1 MANTI
6 DEFISPKGFQQ
17 LEAAEKAL
25 ESLATSVD
33 VLSNKSISLT
43 LDLKGVTDLK
53 SYVQAA
59 KAVVAINRD
68 LVKSQRE
75 LENLRAAEER
85 ANKAEAD
92 KRLAEEKLRITKE
105 QAAADRRAADE
116 MNRLAIANKKR
127 VDGEKLAAQMAKDR
141 IDIQRKE
148 IALQNA
154 QMAQQNRLQKATM
167 QMNNAYVQ
175 LSKEYDVAA
184 MKARHMIVVFG
195 ENNAAAKAAAAHAL
209 ELANRLKAADAAVGQ
224 FRRNVGNYNMVGM
237 QFNQLLRELPN
248 AAYSMQT
255 FIMSLSNNMGY
266 FVESVAAARKGGAS
280 FGAILGMLGKSMFG
294 VVGIASMAVAAFTF
308 FTMRASK
315 AKDETKSLAD
325 ELKDLEKTTSQNVN
339 KNLAEFEML
348 ARAVENDKLNQKTR
362 IEAAQKIIDMGYEAT
377 KGMKAEQLVADG
389 LGKTYEKL
397 KQSILAV
404 AYAREYGDKIA
415 KISLAIDE
423 QQLKVAEAN
432 LKVNEK
438 QVAYDKMIAAD
449 RAATRTFTEYGDG
462 GRAGSAG
469 VAVGAQ
475 IALSRAESEQ
485 TKALKKLE
493 ELKKQKASFEA
504 SLDELINDWG
514 TDIFDNKN
522 KTDKK
527 IKIPKIE
534 VPDMPDLSPL
544 QTLEAAQ
551 SRQLAALT
559 ERYNNH
565 LMSYK
570 QYLREYEELQKY
582 HKVQLLGTEI
592 GMLERSTQFLPG
604 SDITGYHDDLKRL
617 AELRHELAELTKPI
631 QPEASS
637 MMGDWE
643 AQSLIEIERLY
654 ATGEIKKREYEKRLT
669 KLAKEHTTERLKMM
683 IQEAEKSIELMD
695 PIRDID
701 DIVSARNTIAG
712 LYKQIGTIM
721 NDDEKKIKQW
731 ADNVKTAVDSVKSVF
746 SSYMQMQ
753 VANSRARMDMI
764 RDEMDMIRN
773 SYNDEINMIQMSVM
787 TAEEKNRRTAE
798 LNAEAAARQSQLRHM
813 EAQERIR
820 IARLEKAAAIMEA
833 TVAVAAQVASN
844 ISMPW
849 VAAAIGAAGAA
860 QIAMIASQP
869 IPQYYKGTKSSEEG
883 LAWTGERGQ
892 EMIITPD
899 GKLALT
905 PNKATLMYLEKGTE
919 VKTAQETKQILE
931 KADGLTFDQYK
942 SVADKSTRR
951 IVGAL
956 KRKDYRMS
964 HIYTDYYK
972 AKFKY

>member
-266 FVESVAAARKGGAS
+266 FVEAVAAARKGGAS

-362 IEAAQKIIDMGYEAT
+362 IAAAQKIIDLGYEAT
-377 KGMKAEQLVADG
+377 KGMTAEQLVADG

-438 QVAYDKMIAAD
+438 QIKAAEAQRVVAQSRRFGSAA
-449 RAATRTFTEYGDG
+449 DG
-462 GRAGSAG
+462 GRAGDAG
-469 VAVGAQ
+469 FIVGAE
-475 IALSRAESEQ
+475 IALSRAEREQ

-493 ELKKQKASFEA
+493 ELKTQKASFEA

-522 KTDKK
+522 TKDKK

-570 QYLREYEELQKY
+570 EYLREYEELQKY

-604 SDITGYHDDLKRL
+604 SDISGYHDDLKRL
-617 AELRHELAELTKPI
+617 AELRHELAELLKPI

-637 MMGDWE
+637 IMGDWE
-643 AQSLIEIERLY
+643 AQSLIEIEKLY

-695 PIRDID
+695 PVRDID

-712 LYKQIGTIM
+712 LYKQIGTIV

-746 SSYMQMQ
+746 SSYIQMQ

-764 RDEMDMIRN
+764 RDEMDVIRN
-773 SYNDEINMIQMSVM
+773 RYNDEINMIQMSVM

-919 VKTAQETKQILE
+919 VKTAQETKKILE